1 MAINLTVRFI
11 FTFICVLAIPTE
23 SLSQRQP
30 VMIQG
35 KQTLPLKVLSR
46 PFSHVYKYKDVS
58 KGLVMENVPAFK
70 FFYVYKRPAAHAIDQ
85 MEEEEWYEVGS
96 DTRGSVIGWM
106 RSEDVFEWKQTMCL
120 TYTHPQQGGRKP
132 VLMLEKRKD
141 LLKMISLPSNE
152 RKNHATSL
160 YETIHSKQIPENF
173 PVISVEPQKA
183 VDVSSQ
189 FYLFPILDFQ
199 EIEIEGREGRALKIS
214 AAANAITSGRE
225 QTDIRKNIKY
235 LSNSVQ
241 GATEIPQEKIKELS
255 VDLVWVMDTTLSM
268 TKIINKT
275 LEVTKQ
281 VSRQITKD
289 PKLSTA
295 VRFGFW
301 GFRDSVQHI
310 PQIGYTIKNYTPKL
324 QPIDHF
330 VKTLAQVKTTSVD
343 SGDYEEDVFSGIKDA
358 IYETGWREN
367 SIKIIVLVGDAPG
380 HEIGHPWNLSLQD
393 EQTLRIFADDYNISI
408 CAIHISNPK
417 FKQFDEKA
425 EAQYRKLS
433 QNKGLSNSTLLQ
445 VISND
450 IKGFGQIIFELTNIL
465 NNVLISA
472 VQGNVY
478 APSQGNNE
486 PDGYVDRA
494 AEKQD
499 SIQLIENMFQAAL
512 VEWIGNR
519 TEAKAPNEVV
529 GWAVDKDLID
539 PSVQS
544 MEVRILINKR
554 QLDSLKTVLTEVME
568 AGMKGR
574 TSSEDFFSTLQGVTA
589 SVARAPDQI
598 KNAENMVE
606 TGLIP
611 EFLIDLPYK
620 SLLMDMTND
629 FWSSMSIDEQ
639 EKLLQD
645 LNGKIKSYQNIHD
658 EPGGW
663 IALNQNDPPDE
674 YVYPLS
680 LELLP

>member
-1 MAINLTVRFI
+1 MHINLTIRFI
-11 FTFICVLAIPTE
+11 FIFIWILAVPTE
-23 SLSQRQP
+23 SLCQRQP

-46 PFSHVYKYKDVS
+46 PFSHVYKFKDIS

-70 FFYVYKRPAAHAIDQ
+70 IFYVYKRPAAHAIDQ
-85 MEEEEWYEVGS
+85 MEEEWYEVGS

-120 TYTHPQQGGRKP
+120 IYTHPQQGGRKP

-141 LLKMISLPSNE
+141 LLEIISLPSNE
-152 RKNHATSL
+152 RKSRVASL
-160 YETIHSKQIPENF
+160 YETIHSKQIPSNF

-183 VDVSSQ
+183 VDISSQ

-214 AAANAITSGRE
+214 AAANAVTSGRE

-268 TKIINKT
+268 ANIINKT

-289 PKLSTA
+289 PKLSAA

-310 PQIGYTIKNYTPKL
+310 PKIGYTTKNYTPNL
-324 QPIDHF
+324 QPVDQF
-330 VKTLAQVKTTSVD
+330 VKTLAQVKTTFVD

-358 IYETGWREN
+358 IHETGWREN

-380 HEIGHPWNLSLQD
+380 HEIEHPWNLSLQD
-393 EQTLRIFADDYNISI
+393 ELNLRILANDYSISI
-408 CAIHISNPK
+408 CAIHVSNPK
-417 FKQFDEKA
+417 FKRFDEKA
-425 EAQYRKLS
+425 ETQYSMLS
-433 QNKGLSNSTLLQ
+433 QNKGLSNSTLFQ
-445 VISND
+445 ISSND
-450 IKGFGQIIFELTNIL
+450 IKRFGQVIFELTDIL
-465 NNVLISA
+465 NDFLASA
-472 VQGNVY
+472 VRGKVY
-478 APSQGNNE
+478 ASSQDNDKSDNSI
-486 PDGYVDRA
+486 DRS
-494 AEKQD
+494 AEKQG
-499 SIQLIENMFQAAL
+499 SIKLIEDMFQAAL
-512 VEWIGNR
+512 VEWIGSR

-544 MEVRILINKR
+544 MEVRLLINKR
-554 QLDSLKTVLTEVME
+554 QLDSLKTILSEVME
-568 AGMKGR
+568 AGSKGR
-574 TSSEDFFSTLQGVTA
+574 TSSEDFFSVLQGVTA

-598 KNAENMVE
+598 KNAGNMVG

-611 EFLIDLPYK
+611 EFLIGLPYK

-639 EKLLQD
+639 EELLQD
-645 LNGKIKSYQNIHD
+645 LKGKIKSYQNIHD